1 DLTFEVN
8 RGDKIAFISKSGLVT
23 TTLFQILNQL
33 EQADS
38 GHFTYGQTITTA
50 YLPTE
55 NGHFFNTKDNL
66 IDWLREYSEDKSEI
80 YIRGFLGKML
90 FSGEEV
96 FKSASV
102 LSGGEKVRCMLS
114 RMMLNEANLLI
125 VDEPTNHLD
134 LESIQAFNN
143 GLRDYDGTVLF
154 TSHDHQFVQ
163 TVANRIIEVG
173 PNGFIDK
180 LMEYDQYIEDERVA
194 AQQEN
199 IY

>member
-1 DLTFEVN
+1 MLFKDLTLKLIEV
-8 RGDKIAFISKSGLVT
+8 DKIAFISKSGLVT
-23 TTLFQILNQL
+23 STLFQILNEL

-90 FSGEEV
+90 FTGEEV

-114 RMMLNEANLLI
+114 RMMLNEANLLM
-125 VDEPTNHLD
+125 VDEPTNHL
-134 LESIQAFNN
+134 S
-143 GLRDYDGTVLF
+143 
-154 TSHDHQFVQ
+154 
-163 TVANRIIEVG
+163 
-173 PNGFIDK
+173 
-180 LMEYDQYIEDERVA
+180 
-194 AQQEN
+194 
-199 IY
+199 